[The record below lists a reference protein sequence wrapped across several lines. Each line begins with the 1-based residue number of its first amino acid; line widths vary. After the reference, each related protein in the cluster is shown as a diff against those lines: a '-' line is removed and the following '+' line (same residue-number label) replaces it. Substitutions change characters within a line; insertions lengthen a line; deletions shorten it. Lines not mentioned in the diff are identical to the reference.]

1 MSAHDNET
9 LVGETFV
16 FDTFTLY
23 DIVGLLS
30 SFEEFARK
38 GESEAVEELLE
49 YANPYLSANGL
60 ANIAAAFSG
69 HLRRGL
75 KAAR

>member
-1 MSAHDNET
+1 MSDHDNEA

-23 DIVGLLS
+23 DIVWLLRS
-30 SFEEFARK
+30 IEEFARK
-38 GESEAVEELLE
+38 GESEAVEEFLE
-49 YANPYLSANGL
+49 YANPHLSAYGL

>member
-1 MSAHDNET
+1 MREHNSDA

-38 GESEAVEELLE
+38 GDTEAVEELLE
-49 YANPYLSANGL
+49 YVNPYLSANGL
-60 ANIAAAFSG
+60 ANIAAAFGG